1 MEHPEEANQRVTP
14 FKSSYPSSMNEERR
28 DVERTTTSPPSPSL
42 NNNQG
47 VSLREVTTLFTNLQ
61 VIEEKLHRRLIEGK
75 KTVNESR
82 ASQRS
87 VRVSR

>member
-14 FKSSYPSSMNEERR
+14 FKSSNPSSMNEERR
-28 DVERTTTSPPSPSL
+28 DVETTTTSPPSPSL

-61 VIEEKLHRRLIEGK
+61 VIEEKLHRRLTEGK